1 MCYIICIF
9 SGSFLTNFQHEKPV
23 YGLSVSP
30 QNDYVFASAG
40 EDGRVLIYD
49 IREPST
55 TGKNLSFLSS
65 IHITLHKK

>member
-1 MCYIICIF
+1 MIYNF
-9 SGSFLTNFQHEKPV
+9 SGNYLTNFLHEKPV

-55 TGKNLSFLSS
+55 TGKLQY
-65 IHITLHKK
+65 